1 MPCTQHSACGKQ
13 NGGDCFFL
21 HGKCFEKL
29 RDVGDFITQLSHT
42 LQFIQQNSVLKSVC
56 VGGGGG
62 DKLYRLLYMVPLSK
76 VGACPP
82 PLSRHH
88 YDTVREDE
96 PNIKGS
102 NRALAYNRVNN
113 AGHSAIC
120 IQQERHTEQRRQMQ
134 QQLQLQQEPAN
145 RSTIVRGPTATTRAQ
160 PTYQQQL

>member
-1 MPCTQHSACGKQ
+1 MWEAKWGGLLFSAWEVLREASRRRRFYHSTQPYITIYTTELCSE
-13 NGGDCFFL
+13 
-21 HGKCFEKL
+21 KC
-29 RDVGDFITQLSHT
+29 
-42 LQFIQQNSVLKSVC
+42 VC
-56 VGGGGG
+56 GGG